1 MNGAMLYAQ
10 GRKFDFARPA
20 ATETIFCSETPA
32 LINRSCIA
40 VRKGSKA
47 MKPKSPVRKTN
58 SLCEL
63 LFTNDSQKALR
74 I

>member
-47 MKPKSPVRKTN
+47 MKPKS
-58 SLCEL
+58 L